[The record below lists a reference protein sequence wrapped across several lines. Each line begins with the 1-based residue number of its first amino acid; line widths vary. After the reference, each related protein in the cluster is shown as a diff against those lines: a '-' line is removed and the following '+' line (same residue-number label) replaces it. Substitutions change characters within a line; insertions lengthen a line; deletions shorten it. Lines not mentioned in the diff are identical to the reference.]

1 MTDRNKHDCFK
12 RLAEKRV
19 NKMLDMID
27 LIGNLSNKSNYEY
40 TKEEV
45 DKIFSAIQLRLDKT
59 KERFCEEKSK
69 RKIFKLKEEFE
80 DGRNDNE

>member
-45 DKIFSAIQLRLDKT
+45 DKMFSAIQSRLDEVRTDFEKKT
-59 KERFCEEKSK
+59 K
-69 RKIFKLKEEFE
+69 RKIFKLEEE
-80 DGRNDNE
+80 LENGRNDNE